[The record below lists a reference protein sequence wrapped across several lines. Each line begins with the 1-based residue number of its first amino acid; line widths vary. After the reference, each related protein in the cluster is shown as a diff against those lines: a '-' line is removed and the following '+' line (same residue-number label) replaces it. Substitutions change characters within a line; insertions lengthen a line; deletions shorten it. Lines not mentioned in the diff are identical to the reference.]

1 MMGKLI
7 HDHLIIKACILT
19 NQAKGII
26 TTHDHEAECLI
37 HAYWFK
43 WKKTSWRLNSIR
55 YFINEQVMMENES
68 ITTFPYN
75 MRKQKKIHVR

>member
-37 HAYWFK
+37 HAYCFK
-43 WKKTSWRLNSIR
+43 
-55 YFINEQVMMENES
+55 
-68 ITTFPYN
+68 
-75 MRKQKKIHVR
+75 